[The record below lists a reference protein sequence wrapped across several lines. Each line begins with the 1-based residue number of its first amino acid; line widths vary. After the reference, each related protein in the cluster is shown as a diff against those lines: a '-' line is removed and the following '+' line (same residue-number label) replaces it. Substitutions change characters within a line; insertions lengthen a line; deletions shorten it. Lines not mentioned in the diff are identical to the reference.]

1 MKRFLCI
8 MAALL
13 SLFFFSSCGKDSP
26 FDVSDIVGAWSL
38 YRVRAVEG
46 DEVIDSDEVPEGTMC
61 FEFDDD
67 GTGRLWWT
75 DLQETGFS
83 YTVSV
88 SELIMD
94 SAGSVIEVTIVTLTE
109 DELSFSFVEDSAEMT
124 YWFRRI

>member
-38 YRVRAVEG
+38 YRVRAVDG

-83 YTVSV
+83 NTVSG

-94 SAGSVIEVTIVTLTE
+94 SAGSVIEVTIVSLTE

>member
-1 MKRFLCI
+1 
-8 MAALL
+8 MAALV

-46 DEVIDSDEVPEGTMC
+46 DEVIDSDEAPEGTMC

-67 GTGRLWWT
+67 GTGRLWGT
-75 DLQETGFS
+75 ELQEVGFS
-83 YTVSV
+83 YTVSG

-94 SAGSVIEVTIVTLTE
+94 SAGSVIEVTIVSLTE
-109 DELSFSFVEDSAEMT
+109 DELSFSFVEEPAEMT

>member
-1 MKRFLCI
+1 M
-8 MAALL
+8 

-46 DEVIDSDEVPEGTMC
+46 DEVIDSDEAPEGTMC

-67 GTGRLWWT
+67 GTWGT
-75 DLQETGFS
+75 ELQEVGFS
-83 YTVSV
+83 YTVSG

-124 YWFRRI
+124 FWFRRI

>member
-1 MKRFLCI
+1 M
-8 MAALL
+8 

-46 DEVIDSDEVPEGTMC
+46 DEVIDSDEAPEGTMC

-67 GTGRLWWT
+67 GTGRLWGT
-75 DLQETGFS
+75 ELQEVGFS
-83 YTVSV
+83 YTVSG

>member
-1 MKRFLCI
+1 

-67 GTGRLWWT
+67 GTGRLWWA

-83 YTVSV
+83 YTVSG

-94 SAGSVIEVTIVTLTE
+94 SAGSVIEVTIVSLTE

-124 YWFRRI
+124 FWFRRI

>member
-1 MKRFLCI
+1 
-8 MAALL
+8 MAALV

-38 YRVRAVEG
+38 YRY
-46 DEVIDSDEVPEGTMC
+46 S
-61 FEFDDD
+61 
-67 GTGRLWWT
+67 
-75 DLQETGFS
+75 
-83 YTVSV
+83 VSG

-94 SAGSVIEVTIVTLTE
+94 SAGSVIEVTIVSLTE

>member
-1 MKRFLCI
+1 MS
-8 MAALL
+8 LL
-13 SLFFFSSCGKDSP
+13 FFSSCGKDSP
-26 FDVSDIVGAWSL
+26 FDVSDIVGARSL
-38 YRVRAVEG
+38 YRVRAVDG
-46 DEVIDSDEVPEGTMC
+46 DKVIDSDEAPEGTMC

-67 GTGRLWWT
+67 GTGRLWGT

-83 YTVSV
+83 YTVSG

>member
-1 MKRFLCI
+1 

-38 YRVRAVEG
+38 YRVRAVDG

-67 GTGRLWWT
+67 GTGRLWGT
-75 DLQETGFS
+75 ELQEVGFS
-83 YTVSV
+83 YTVSG

-94 SAGSVIEVTIVTLTE
+94 SAGSVIEVTIVSLTE
-109 DELSFSFVEDSAEMT
+109 DELSFSFVEEPAEMT
-124 YWFRRI
+124 CWFRRI

>member
-1 MKRFLCI
+1 

-38 YRVRAVEG
+38 YRVRAVDG

-83 YTVSV
+83 YTVSG

-94 SAGSVIEVTIVTLTE
+94 SAGSVIEVTIVSLTE
-109 DELSFSFVEDSAEMT
+109 DELSFSFVEEPAEVT
-124 YWFRRI
+124 CWFRRI